1 MLFKMKKFYLFAAAA
16 ALLSLVSCNK
26 EQGPVSGIES
36 GKPVEVIVSVNGGSS
51 TKAIDVTYA
60 DESKVNSLQ
69 VLVFNGENLEAY
81 KSVSGQ
87 MTAVVPAESGEKTV
101 YAVVNAPNLSGV
113 SSRADFLARATSLA
127 DNARD
132 SFVMI
137 GSTTQELVDGGNVP
151 VTVKR
156 IVSRVSIA
164 KISTDF
170 KEYRANYSVKINGI
184 YLINVAGDNNFELSA
199 APSAWL
205 NKLGHVDTSMDAL
218 LYDQLTGV
226 TVSNGN
232 PYVKEHVFYP
242 YPNAL
247 PESGTTP
254 AYADTWDPRGTLLV
268 IDATLIED
276 DGITEHN
283 GYYPI
288 VLPAI
293 ERNKT
298 YSIEEVCITRMP
310 GDVPYKPIETG
321 ETQVTISVHDWE
333 LGLNLGTVTI

>member
-1 MLFKMKKFYLFAAAA
+1 MLFKMKKIYLFAAAA

-26 EQGPVSGIES
+26 EQGPVTSVS
-36 GKPVEVIVSVNGGSS
+36 GKPVEVIVSVNGGPD
-51 TKAIDVTYA
+51 TKATDVTYS
-60 DESKVNSLQ
+60 DESKVNTLQ
-69 VLVFNGENLEAY
+69 ILVFNGDSREAY
-81 KSVSGQ
+81 KSVSNA
-87 MTAVVPAESGEKTV
+87 MTAVVPAESGQKTV
-101 YAVVNAPNLSGV
+101 YAVVNAPSLESVTTLSE
-113 SSRADFLARATSLA
+113 FLARSTSLA
-127 DNARD
+127 DNSKD
-132 SFVMI
+132 SFVMV

-170 KEYRANYSVKINGI
+170 KEYRANYSVNINGI
-184 YLINVAGDNNFELSA
+184 YMINVAGDNNFGLTGT
-199 APSAWL
+199 PTVWL
-205 NKLGHVDTSMDAL
+205 NKLGHFDTSMDAL
-218 LYDQLTGV
+218 LYDELSGV
-226 TVSNGN
+226 NVKNGS
-232 PYVKEHVFYP
+232 PYEKEHVFYP

-247 PESGTTP
+247 PAANSTP
-254 AYADTWDPRGTLLV
+254 SYSATWDPRGSILV

-276 DGITEHN
+276 DGVTEHR

-298 YSIEEVCITRMP
+298 YIIEEVCITRMP

-321 ETQVTISVHDWE
+321 ETQVTIQVDNWE